1 MLATTTKE
9 LLRSSGRTHTRGSP
23 TQELA
28 EKHQL
33 RMSITMPEAEDHD
46 ISETEARQST
56 RISIDYGLTICVN
69 FEKVN
74 AIDGKLFY

>member
-1 MLATTTKE
+1 
-9 LLRSSGRTHTRGSP
+9 
-23 TQELA
+23 
-28 EKHQL
+28 
-33 RMSITMPEAEDHD
+33 MPEAEDHD
-46 ISETEARQST
+46 ISETEAHQST